1 MKTAFYNRN
10 GSAYVKETNTV
21 QRVPS
26 FDADNMYSGK
36 SIDVQG

>member
-10 GSAYVKETNTV
+10 GSAYVKEINNV
-21 QRVPS
+21 QRVLS
-26 FDADNMYSGK
+26 FDDDDTYSGK